1 MWEWNL
7 VQWVDHSSYVG
18 VEFSS
23 VGRFARLMWEW
34 NLVQWVDRLSYVGV
48 VCSSVGRLLILCGSG
63 I

>member
-1 MWEWNL
+1 MWEWCV

-23 VGRFARLMWEW
+23 VGRS
-34 NLVQWVDRLSYVGV
+34 LV
-48 VCSSVGRLLILCGSG
+48 LCGSG